1 MWGSCGHPGTG
12 AQGPLLNRAGRPPVS
27 NNSPEGRQ
35 DRKAIFAT
43 GLPAPP
49 LYLDTF
55 QTRRPL
61 PKLLWLRPGQAQRPS
76 LSWGTPSS
84 GESPRAAGGRLTHP
98 RC

>member
-1 MWGSCGHPGTG
+1 MWGSCRHPGTG
-12 AQGPLLNRAGRPPVS
+12 AQGPLLNHAGRPPVS

-43 GLPAPP
+43 GLPAPL

-55 QTRRPL
+55 QTRKPL